1 MALFFR
7 SAPSYK
13 SGMIDHLA
21 RQDRDDMPQISL
33 SEGGPWGGGSPDGG
47 KDEGSDEPGNPWTR
61 PPRKRVRKVRV
72 AGQPAIEDLIRRGRE
87 RFGGNLPG
95 GGLPSSF
102 GGRPIWGYALA
113 AFVLLWLGT
122 TSIHRVDPQER
133 GVVTRFGRYQSTL
146 APGMSFTLPAP
157 VDTVTRVNVDQIS
170 SFDVPASGGENLVLT
185 GDQNIIDLAY
195 SVRWSVRDPELY
207 LFELAEPE
215 DTIKEV
221 AESAMREEIAR
232 VTLDE
237 AIGPM
242 RAQIEARVVTRM
254 QAVLDRYKSGVAVE
268 GVAIK
273 QADPPA
279 AVNDAF
285 KDVSAAQQDAQSSL
299 SQARGYAQ
307 QVEANA
313 QGAAQAFDKVYDA
326 YKLAPEVTRRRMYYE
341 TMEAVLAKTD
351 KVIVDTPGTAPY
363 IPLPLPTGRRP
374 EPAPPVPGAAPIP
387 GAGQ

>member
-1 MALFFR
+1 
-7 SAPSYK
+7 
-13 SGMIDHLA
+13 MIEDLA
-21 RQDRDDMPQISL
+21 RNDRGDTLPATL
-33 SEGGPWGGGSPDGG
+33 NEGALLNEGGPWGGAPGG
-47 KDEGSDEPGNPWTR
+47 PGDEPGKSDNPWTTPPKKR
-61 PPRKRVRKVRV
+61 PRKVGAPGR
-72 AGQPAIEDLIRRGRE
+72 PAIEDLIRRGRE
-87 RFGGNLPG
+87 RFGGGLG
-95 GGLPSSF
+95 GGGFTGGGF
-102 GGRPIWGYALA
+102 GGRPIWGYTLA
-113 AFVLLWLGT
+113 AFVLLWLST
-122 TSIHRVDPQER
+122 TSIHRIDPQER
-133 GVVTRFGRYQSTL
+133 GVVTRFGRYEKTL
-146 APGMSFTLPAP
+146 SPGMGLTLPAP
-157 VDTVTRVNVDQIS
+157 IDTVTRVNVDQIS

-195 SVRWSVRDPELY
+195 SVRWSVRDPELF

-242 RAQIEARVVTRM
+242 RAQIEARVAARM
-254 QAVLDRYKSGVAVE
+254 QTVLDRYKAGVTME

-285 KDVSAAQQDAQSSL
+285 KDVSAAQQDAQSYL
-299 SQARGYAQ
+299 SNARAYAQ

-313 QGAAQAFDKVYDA
+313 EGAAASFDKVYDA
-326 YKLAPEVTRRRMYYE
+326 YKMAPEVTRRRMYYE

-351 KVIVDTPGTAPY
+351 KVIVDTPGTQPY
-363 IPLPLPTGRRP
+363 MPLPLPEARKP
-374 EPAPPVPGAAPIP
+374 AAAAAAPP
-387 GAGQ
+387 AGQ

>member
-1 MALFFR
+1 
-7 SAPSYK
+7 
-13 SGMIDHLA
+13 MIENIA
-21 RQDRDDMPQISL
+21 RGERGDTPHAVL
-33 SEGGPWGGGSPDGG
+33 NEGGPWGGAPGGQDGDG
-47 KDEGSDEPGNPWTR
+47 DKGGNPWTR
-61 PPRKRVRKVRV
+61 PPRKRVRKI
-72 AGQPAIEDLIRRGRE
+72 GPPGKPAIEELIRRGRE
-87 RFGGNLPG
+87 RLSGGLPG
-95 GGLPSSF
+95 GGF
-102 GGRPIWGYALA
+102 VGRPIWGYGLA
-113 AFVLLWLGT
+113 ALVLLWLMT
-122 TSIHRVDPQER
+122 TSVHRIDPQER
-133 GVVTRFGRYQSTL
+133 GVVTRFGRYVATL
-146 APGMSFTLPAP
+146 TPGMSLTFPAP

-195 SVRWSVRDPELY
+195 SVRWSVRDPELF

-232 VTLDE
+232 VTLDQ

-242 RAQIEARVVTRM
+242 RAQIEARVVARM
-254 QAVLDRYKSGVAVE
+254 QGVLDRYKAGVTME

-285 KDVSAAQQDAQSSL
+285 KDVSAAQQDAQSYL
-299 SQARGYAQ
+299 SNARAYAQ

-313 QGAAQAFDKVYDA
+313 QGEAASFDKVYEA
-326 YKLAPEVTRRRMYYE
+326 YRLAPEVTRRRMYYD

-351 KVIVDTPGTAPY
+351 KVIVDTPGTQPY
-363 IPLPLPTGRRP
+363 MPLPLPVPRK
-374 EPAPPVPGAAPIP
+374 PAAAAAAAPA
-387 GAGQ
+387 AGQ